1 MLTTSALWALKV
13 KIASVQSV
21 CLLWCA
27 DLFKKHHKHSVLLFH
42 RWEIN
47 GTAFHQFSSCKLIMW
62 YSIKTSS
69 LSMSSV
75 HEITIWNTG
84 DIRKQCT
91 SADRGVMPDELPSAG
106 RVVSLLK
113 FGTYQGNERRRA
125 APEQHPGD
133 MEGLSLQR
141 WVLLGRFS
149 IPVMPYG
156 ETEDRAKQS
165 TPLLLGGY
173 EKEYKGRKVNMDGMD
188 PEECSPQQ
196 HSVCQSL
203 AFHVHAN
210 RSKGK

>member
-13 KIASVQSV
+13 KIASVQSF

-91 SADRGVMPDELPSAG
+91 SADRGVMPDELPSASRCNFAEIWNISG
-106 RVVSLLK
+106 KWKKKSS
-113 FGTYQGNERRRA
+113 TWA
-125 APEQHPGD
+125 APWRHGGPITSK
-133 MEGLSLQR
+133 MSAFR
-141 WVLLGRFS
+141 KIFHSRYAIWR
-149 IPVMPYG
+149 
-156 ETEDRAKQS
+156 DR
-165 TPLLLGGY
+165 
-173 EKEYKGRKVNMDGMD
+173 R
-188 PEECSPQQ
+188 
-196 HSVCQSL
+196 
-203 AFHVHAN
+203 
-210 RSKGK
+210 